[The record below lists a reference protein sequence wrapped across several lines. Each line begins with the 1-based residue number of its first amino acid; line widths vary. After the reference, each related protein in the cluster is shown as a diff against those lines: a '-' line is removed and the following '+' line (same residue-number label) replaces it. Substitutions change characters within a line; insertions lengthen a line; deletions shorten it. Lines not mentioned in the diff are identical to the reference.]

1 MALADY
7 QTLVDSLVR
16 DQSTTLTGADRD
28 RAIEMA
34 RLRYSADVEQE
45 LAEDITWPADGHMA
59 PLPTGWKPGAWLLGA
74 EYPIGELPV
83 SEIELGIYIEPA
95 GEVLMSADNMPSG
108 AVVRVR
114 FAAPHVL
121 AGTTDTIPAEHREAV
136 ASYAAHVLCK
146 QLAAYYSADRE
157 TSISADGSNTES
169 RARNYS
175 YRAKEYRAAY
185 FSGIG
190 KVDPQVSA
198 TGSGSGGGSG
208 GGTPAA
214 SVGAWEGRQRSN
226 LHINGYGGY

>member
-59 PLPTGWKPGAWLLGA
+59 PLPTGWKPGAWLIGA
-74 EYPIGELPV
+74 EYPIGQSPLA
-83 SEIELGIYIEPA
+83 SIELGIYIEPT
-95 GEVLMSADNMPSG
+95 GQKLMSAEDLPAG
-108 AVVRVR
+108 ALVRVR

-121 AGTTDTIPAEHREAV
+121 SGTTDSIPAEHREAV

-190 KVDPQVSA
+190 KVDPQVAA
-198 TGSGSGGGSG
+198 TGAGSGSGGGG
-208 GGTPAA
+208 APAA
-214 SVGAWEGRQRSN
+214 SVGAWAGRQRAG
-226 LHINGYGGY
+226 LHINGYGG